1 MKRYNSH
8 MTRSYR
14 RLSTMTENECK
25 GNSEDSP
32 VCPPMW
38 NCPEDTVTTVPII
51 PSKDKKTRVDVILPR
66 RPAVRPRPRLPV
78 PPTIPSRPP
87 SSNVPSTPG
96 RAGNDDR
103 MPPYCRPCGPKIPGV
118 IGVPDPNNG
127 SWPAQTDGVED
138 YPFVP
143 EDAGSRRWTHLL
155 DGNMPFRAGGT
166 YNGVP
171 YTVWSNVVRT
181 TTNQPIPGI
190 QPPPAQPVTT
200 ISLFNS
206 SNFPQSGT
214 VFICKEQFTYTGKND
229 ATNTL
234 TGVTRG
240 LGPGAAPGGNGSSF
254 ELPGGSD
261 VVLFPDANELQN
273 NSASL
278 VVTVEGN
285 QSITVASSNWTFAN
299 SPGLTLSNA
308 DTARG
313 RDFINNSYIR
323 IMNQD
328 LGGSNGSGCIYFR
341 IRTTSWPDKDVSTCV
356 IRDSDNPYNTSTY
369 CCSTNFLTPSGWS
382 TGADRCISSAGYEIP
397 ETLGARHAQR
407 CPPGFVYD
415 PQSRSDGLP
424 CRKCEYNT
432 TTWNPAQLADSADWR
447 NQPPC
452 TTTGVGCQKC
462 CNEILDGGGRA
473 QC

>member
-1 MKRYNSH
+1 MKRHNSH

-25 GNSEDSP
+25 SNSEDSP

-38 NCPEDTVTTVPII
+38 NCPEETVTTVPIF
-51 PSKDKKTRVDVILPR
+51 SRKDTMPLFDVILPR
-66 RPAVRPRPRLPV
+66 RPAARPRPTLPAT
-78 PPTIPSRPP
+78 PTVPSRPP
-87 SSNVPSTPG
+87 SSSNVPIPG
-96 RAGNDDR
+96 RANNDDR
-103 MPPYCRPCGPKIPGV
+103 MPPYCRSCGPEIPGV

-127 SWPAQTDGVED
+127 PWPAQTDGVEN
-138 YPFVP
+138 YPFIP
-143 EDAGSRRWTHLL
+143 EDASPARWGMMA
-155 DGNMPFRAGGT
+155 DGTLTFRSAGT
-166 YNGVP
+166 YSGVP

-181 TTNQPIPGI
+181 TTNLEIPRIHPNEPPI
-190 QPPPAQPVTT
+190 TT

-206 SNFPQSGT
+206 SNFPQRGT
-214 VFICKEQFTYTGKND
+214 VFIGKEQFTYTGKND

-240 LGPGAAPGGNGSSF
+240 LGPNDGHSGLAGWYPGIIR
-254 ELPGGSD
+254 GSD
-261 VVLFPDANELQN
+261 VVLFPDSNELQN
-273 NSASL
+273 NSASF
-278 VVTVEGN
+278 VVTVEPS
-285 QSITVASSNWTFAN
+285 QSINVASSNWTFAN

-323 IMNQD
+323 IMNRD

-341 IRTTSWPDKDVSTCV
+341 IRTTTWPDKDVSTCV

-369 CCSTNFLTPSGWS
+369 CCSTNFLTPNGWS
-382 TGADRCISSAGYEIP
+382 TGADRCIASAAYEIP
-397 ETLGARHAQR
+397 ETLGDRHAQR

-424 CRKCEYNT
+424 CRKCENNT

-462 CNEILDGGGRA
+462 CNEILEGGGRA